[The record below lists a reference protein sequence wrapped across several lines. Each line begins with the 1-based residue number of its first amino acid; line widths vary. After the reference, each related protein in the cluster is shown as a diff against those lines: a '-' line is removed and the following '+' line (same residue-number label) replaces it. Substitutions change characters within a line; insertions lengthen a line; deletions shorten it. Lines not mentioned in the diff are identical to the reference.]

1 MKYLSCAV
9 VLCRPEES
17 RNVGS
22 VCRAMKNMGFYD
34 LRIAGNREDFDENQ
48 VKTLA
53 LGAFD
58 IWEKASFFSPDVAGL
73 AEAVSDCSL
82 AAGTTR
88 RRGKRRKA
96 FGLTPEQFAAN
107 VKASGSGAK
116 VALVFGNE
124 RTGLTDE
131 ELDVCSL
138 SVSIPTNPDFGSLN
152 LSHAVQVILYV
163 LSRAFDTTPRGYE
176 PVSLS
181 RLKSSVA
188 VMAEDIKRIGLYKY
202 AGGEDNARFLE
213 EIFARA
219 VLSEKELRRL
229 EKLFH
234 KISYIKTLPSGEPPE
249 PAFFTEFSE

>member
-1 MKYLSCAV
+1 MKPLSCAV

-22 VCRAMKNMGFYD
+22 VCRAMKNMNVSD
-34 LRIAGNREDFDENQ
+34 LRIVGNRSDFDENQ

-58 IWEKASFFSPDVAGL
+58 IWEKAAFFPPDAGGL
-73 AEAVSDCSL
+73 AQAVADCSL

-88 RRGKRRKA
+88 RKGKRRKA
-96 FGLTPEQFAAN
+96 FGLTPEQFASQVA
-107 VKASGSGAK
+107 VSGADAK
-116 VALVFGNE
+116 IAVVFGNE

-138 SVSIPTNPDFGSLN
+138 SVSIPANPDFASLN
-152 LSHAVQVILYV
+152 LSHAVQVMLYV
-163 LSRAFDTTPRGYE
+163 LVRKLDTRPRGYE
-176 PVSLS
+176 PVPLG
-181 RLKSSVA
+181 RLKDA
-188 VMAEDIKRIGLYKY
+188 VSGIAADIRRIGLYKY

-219 VLSEKELRRL
+219 LLSERELRRL
-229 EKLFH
+229 ENLFR
-234 KISYIKTLPSGEPPE
+234 KISFIKTKTDPDG
-249 PAFFTEFSE
+249 

>member
-1 MKYLSCAV
+1 MKELSCAV

-22 VCRAMKNMGFYD
+22 VCRAMKNMGFSD
-34 LRIAGNREDFDENQ
+34 LRIVGKKEDFDEVQ

-58 IWEKASFFSPDVAGL
+58 IWEKASFFPPDVSGL
-73 AEAVSDCSL
+73 EAAVSDCSV

-88 RRGKRRKA
+88 RKGKRRKA
-96 FGLTPEQFAAN
+96 FGLTPEQFSSN
-107 VKASGSGAK
+107 IKASASGAK
-116 VALVFGNE
+116 VAVVFGNE

-138 SVSIPTNPDFGSLN
+138 SVSIPTSPDFGSLN

-163 LSRAFDTTPRGYE
+163 LSRDFDSVPRGYE
-176 PVSLS
+176 PVPLS
-181 RLKSSVA
+181 RLKTAVA
-188 VMAEDIKRIGLYKY
+188 GMAEDIKRIGLYKY

-234 KISYIKTLPSGEPPE
+234 KISYIKNPPVSGD
-249 PAFFTEFSE
+249 